1 MQQIN
6 INERVEP
13 YSSSLSLPLHTFPS
27 STISLV
33 SNPRDFLEEEISTIL
48 INSDSSECNENFS
61 IFIKCILD
69 NVYNTS
75 NKDKSS
81 SSTTLPSSSYEE
93 ISYYALKLLTS
104 NLFIKN
110 FQFCVGKILAFL
122 NMFTQITQ
130 TWLEEKEEV
139 NDQSSCVKYESE
151 CLKEFLCI
159 TLLLLLKIKNNSAS
173 TNATTTT
180 TDGLKLIEVDYL
192 FQTLRQY
199 HMMSI
204 MSEFITTEIMAIDL
218 NKSKFVILKFS
229 CDIIFEYF
237 YRVEI
242 LSDNELTYE
251 ELKLLLLINEQ
262 FLMKSFNTNNKNLVF
277 DELMM
282 GNITNGNLNNITGF
296 INLLIYHLNR
306 EESHIIKILI
316 LKFLYLVFTSSSTCK
331 LIYLNDLK
339 ILIDIC

>member
-1 MQQIN
+1 MNSFISEDSDYYYENNNNYNIN

-48 INSDSSECNENFS
+48 INSDSSECNENFL

-81 SSTTLPSSSYEE
+81 SSTTLPSSSSYEE
-93 ISYYALKLLTS
+93 ISYYSLKLLTS

-110 FQFCVGKILAFL
+110 LQFCVGKILAFL
-122 NMFTQITQ
+122 KMFTQITQ

-159 TLLLLLKIKNNSAS
+159 TLLLLLKIKNSEDESTLDGNDSIISSDSAS

-192 FQTLRQY
+192 CQ
-199 HMMSI
+199 
-204 MSEFITTEIMAIDL
+204 
-218 NKSKFVILKFS
+218 
-229 CDIIFEYF
+229 
-237 YRVEI
+237 
-242 LSDNELTYE
+242 
-251 ELKLLLLINEQ
+251 
-262 FLMKSFNTNNKNLVF
+262 
-277 DELMM
+277 
-282 GNITNGNLNNITGF
+282 
-296 INLLIYHLNR
+296 
-306 EESHIIKILI
+306 
-316 LKFLYLVFTSSSTCK
+316 
-331 LIYLNDLK
+331 
-339 ILIDIC
+339 